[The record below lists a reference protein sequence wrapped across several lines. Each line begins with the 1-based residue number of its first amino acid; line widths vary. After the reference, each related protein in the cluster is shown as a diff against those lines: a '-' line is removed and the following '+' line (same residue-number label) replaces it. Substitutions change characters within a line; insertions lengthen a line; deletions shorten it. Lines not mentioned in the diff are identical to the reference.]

1 MSFGDNEEREEELS
15 VCLECLEDFYQ
26 QTDVQLCD
34 KCMKL
39 FDTDKLWDLN
49 DKCKLNALD
58 FNESKKMREKFRI
71 KEKYFIGILNKL
83 DEIIL
88 KEKPRKVWKADTKY
102 GFEVAI
108 KRVLKSMKQLDN
120 KEQKR
125 IIKKLKSKDTKL

>member
-1 MSFGDNEEREEELS
+1 
-15 VCLECLEDFYQ
+15 
-26 QTDVQLCD
+26 
-34 KCMKL
+34 MKL
-39 FDTDKLWDLN
+39 FDTDKLWKLH
-49 DKCKLNALD
+49 DKAKLDVLD